1 MSANMLT
8 ACGAADRPAAPSLP
22 SPASLREFPVVVPE
36 SPWMDR
42 GLVVPPPH
50 PVTHPRMATRRTV
63 IATDEAFMGMGQIKS
78 KSYATSEPP

>member
-1 MSANMLT
+1 
-8 ACGAADRPAAPSLP
+8 
-22 SPASLREFPVVVPE
+22 
-36 SPWMDR
+36 MDR